1 MTKRRLAA
9 MPLILALLMTPIAPV
24 QGASSESERFH
35 RLLAEDW
42 EYQMKEFPERATRI
56 GYPGQDDRWTD
67 HSLEAYAARERH
79 LRELLE
85 ALESIDRTKLDAADR
100 LNYDLYHF
108 LTRDRLAGYAFPDHL
123 MPVTQ
128 LDGVHRDVPE
138 LFGQVPTATVPDY
151 ENILARLKGIPRLVN
166 QNLKLME
173 QGRASGLTPPKVTL
187 RDLPGQLEGLIR
199 AGPEASPF
207 LVPFRKFPAAIPEAE
222 QKRLRDAAVRALE
235 SEVVPAYRTLHDYL
249 VKTYI
254 PSARETTGWRD
265 LPNGRNWY
273 AHLVRHYTTTDLTP
287 KQIHDLGLSEVR
299 RIRAE
304 MEKGKEQAGFRGT
317 LAEFFEF
324 LRTDPQFFFTKRE
337 DLLVGYRDIAKRID
351 PELVRVFGKL
361 PRLPYGVIAIPA
373 HIEVSQTSA
382 YYQLGSP
389 QAARPGYFYVNTY
402 SLNSRPKW
410 EMEALALHEAVP
422 GHHLQ
427 IALAQELEGLPEFRR
442 HSEFTAFI
450 EGWAL
455 YAESLGEEMG
465 FFANPYSKLGQ
476 LTFEMWRAIRLV
488 VDTGLH
494 EFGWSR
500 QQAIDFFKENSP
512 KPEHDIIVEVD
523 RYLVSPGQALA
534 YKIGELK
541 IKELRAAASRELG
554 QRFDLRSFH
563 DEVLGQGALPMG
575 VLEARINAWVKD
587 QKTRAGET
595 SAAVH

>member
-1 MTKRRLAA
+1 
-9 MPLILALLMTPIAPV
+9 
-24 QGASSESERFH
+24 
-35 RLLAEDW
+35 
-42 EYQMKEFPERATRI
+42 
-56 GYPGQDDRWTD
+56 
-67 HSLEAYAARERH
+67 
-79 LRELLE
+79 
-85 ALESIDRTKLDAADR
+85 
-100 LNYDLYHF
+100 
-108 LTRDRLAGYAFPDHL
+108 
-123 MPVTQ
+123 
-128 LDGVHRDVPE
+128 
-138 LFGQVPTATVPDY
+138 
-151 ENILARLKGIPRLVN
+151 
-166 QNLKLME
+166 
-173 QGRASGLTPPKVTL
+173 
-187 RDLPGQLEGLIR
+187 
-199 AGPEASPF
+199 
-207 LVPFRKFPAAIPEAE
+207 
-222 QKRLRDAAVRALE
+222 LE